1 MDQLEANTCPAAD
14 VLMIYFGP
22 AWSETMLRRSRRVA
36 TPKGETCFL
45 CEEEIIEDDRG
56 LLRAVARL
64 GADEKPYGHI
74 EPVHVECDYLPIIGH
89 AVGVCFCNGFE
100 PTRAA
105 ARLAWQRAKLDGMH
119 L

>member
-1 MDQLEANTCPAAD
+1 MDQLEAHACPAEQ
-14 VLMIYFGP
+14 VNLIYFGP
-22 AWSETMLRRSRRVA
+22 AWSDAMLRRARRVE
-36 TPKGETCFL
+36 TPEGQDCFL
-45 CEEEIIEDDRG
+45 CEEPIVENDRG

-64 GADEKPYGHI
+64 GSDEKPFGKI

-100 PTRAA
+100 PTRDA